1 MPTITISSSQLVA
14 SACTRGNAQM
24 QIDNIISATVIRL
37 LINHPSLG
45 SNGSFAPARHAGG

>member
-1 MPTITISSSQLVA
+1 
-14 SACTRGNAQM
+14 M